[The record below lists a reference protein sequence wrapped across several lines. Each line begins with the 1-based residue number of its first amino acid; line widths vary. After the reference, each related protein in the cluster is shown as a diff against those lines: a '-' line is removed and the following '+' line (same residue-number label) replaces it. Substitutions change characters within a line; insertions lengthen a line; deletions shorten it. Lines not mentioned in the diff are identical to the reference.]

1 MEHLGHYIHSTVDAR
16 SWHPFRFTRL
26 GTPLSHL
33 FFVDDLILYTH
44 DSINQANVID
54 SILGT
59 FSTFS
64 GHRRTLS
71 PTSYLFAVPIPWILI
86 TFVFGDGLLTINLR
100 YAQPILH
107 YNKIPGMKLIPH
119 GPSYDFWS
127 LSPSALLSR
136 DFWTSNIPTWLMN
149 NLKSRTSFGIDEISW
164 PIFFAVSI
172 WLIWKNR
179 NNAIFNFASSQ
190 PADIYRR
197 AQVLSRYICSASTLP
212 HAPHPAIV
220 ATVTANRSWRPANI
234 DWVILNTD
242 GYRLYQLQS
251 DCLQVVNQVNAPD
264 ASICQ
269 HSLVRATMLLSQAW
283 ATDIIWIP
291 RDANKPVDFL
301 AKMAL
306 GASHNPTI
314 LDVPPPGIERLIS
327 LDMEAAI

>member
-1 MEHLGHYIHSTVDAR
+1 
-16 SWHPFRFTRL
+16 
-26 GTPLSHL
+26 
-33 FFVDDLILYTH
+33 
-44 DSINQANVID
+44 
-54 SILGT
+54 
-59 FSTFS
+59 
-64 GHRRTLS
+64 
-71 PTSYLFAVPIPWILI
+71 
-86 TFVFGDGLLTINLR
+86 
-100 YAQPILH
+100 
-107 YNKIPGMKLIPH
+107 
-119 GPSYDFWS
+119 
-127 LSPSALLSR
+127 
-136 DFWTSNIPTWLMN
+136 MN

-242 GYRLYQLQS
+242 GVVALQS
-251 DCLQVVNQVNAPD
+251 GQG
-264 ASICQ
+264 SIGG
-269 HSLVRATMLLSQAW
+269 LIR
-283 ATDIIWIP
+283 DPRGNWIAGFY
-291 RDANKPVDFL
+291 RSIGFDFL